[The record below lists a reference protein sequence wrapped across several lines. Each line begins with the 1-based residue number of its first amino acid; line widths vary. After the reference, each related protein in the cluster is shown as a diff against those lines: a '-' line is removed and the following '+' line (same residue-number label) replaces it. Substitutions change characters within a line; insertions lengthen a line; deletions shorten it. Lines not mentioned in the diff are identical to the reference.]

1 MEENQ
6 YIDFN
11 EIKKYVNITEEKLFL
26 LYLREVFKDL
36 ADRDESNK
44 KKGVMKMSFLD
55 YIKLP
60 IFISEK
66 VFGVLD
72 VDKDGFLNQKEFILG
87 MNRLY
92 NSNFDDTVKLIFEIL
107 DFNRDGLIEKD
118 DVKMILGL
126 LPLKTD
132 RNKIKYK
139 YQMESLEEIHEII
152 NLTFGDKKELNLD
165 EFKEVIKEKKS
176 DVFLQI
182 ICFLYQKKP
191 FVDSNITILKS
202 SKKASNLELGTPQ
215 MSKKVKC
222 DNVLLPSPL
231 QNSSLSPAFQLLQ
244 SGKINSPFLLNG
256 RPGNEKENFN
266 PEISGFKG
274 MIRYHN
280 RNIPKSED
288 TKNADINEN
297 DDDDE
302 EAVKKIIKSSENVF
316 NSPSTFL
323 KNSEELSKKITPFS
337 LFTPEIKPIKENSK
351 TDEEIPQMSL
361 NSDENQTQN
370 DNNKVAYENY
380 IYKKSDGNRL
390 KKYYLVLIDKD
401 IYYYKSEQKKEVLG
415 MHNLS
420 GCFFKENNPEKINDK
435 IYYCF
440 TIIFPKKER
449 KYYVG
454 SQEIYDNF
462 VNSLK
467 NSFGYLNFF
476 DYYEMLDNLG
486 EGIFG
491 TVKLGVEKKT
501 NQRVAIKIIKKS
513 KAKES
518 DIELVRNEIDIMK
531 LCYHPNVVHLLDHFE
546 NGEYIF
552 IVMEYIKGGCL
563 TDYLKKN
570 EFDFSEKRAA
580 EIIYQLAKGLK
591 YLHKYGI
598 IHRDLKPDNIM
609 LTEASDKGNVK
620 IMDFGLSKILGKKE
634 KSTDGFGTLTF
645 VSPEVLVRKPY
656 NKEVDIWSLG
666 VILYLMLSGELPFDD
681 PDDNEQNIAKAIVYQ
696 DVKFPSEKFG
706 KRSKAVI
713 DLIQR
718 CLTKDPKARIKVDE
732 IIKSDWIKEQLSNE

>member
-1 MEENQ
+1 MEDNQ

-26 LYLREVFKDL
+26 LYLKEVFKDL

-44 KKGVMKMSFLD
+44 KKGVMKMAFLD

-72 VDKDGFLNQKEFILG
+72 EDKDGFLNQKEFILG

-107 DFNRDGLIEKD
+107 DFNRDGSIEKD

-139 YQMESLEEIHEII
+139 YQMESLEEIHQII

-191 FVDSNITILKS
+191 FVDTNITILKS

-244 SGKINSPFLLNG
+244 SGKINSPFLLGG

-280 RNIPKSED
+280 RNIPKNED
-288 TKNADINEN
+288 AKNSDINEN
-297 DDDDE
+297 NDDDE
-302 EAVKKIIKSSENVF
+302 EAVKKIIKSAENVY
-316 NSPSTFL
+316 NSPSTIL
-323 KNSEELSKKITPFS
+323 KNSEELSKKIVPFS
-337 LFTPEIKPIKENSK
+337 LVTPETKPIKENSK
-351 TDEEIPQMSL
+351 EAGEIPQMSL
-361 NSDENQTQN
+361 NNDENQN
-370 DNNKVAYENY
+370 ENNKITYENY

-420 GCFFKENNPEKINDK
+420 GCFFKENSPEKINDK

-467 NSFGYLNFF
+467 ISFGYLNFF
-476 DYYEMLDNLG
+476 DYYEMLDDLG

-491 TVKLGVEKKT
+491 SVKLGVEKKT

-563 TDYLKKN
+563 TDYFKKN
-570 EFDFSEKRAA
+570 EFNFSEKRAA

-609 LTEASDKGNVK
+609 LTESSDKGNVK

-645 VSPEVLVRKPY
+645 VSPEVLIRKPY

-666 VILYLMLSGELPFDD
+666 VILYLMLSGDLPFDD
-681 PDDNEQNIAKAIVYQ
+681 PDDNEQKIAKAIVYQ
-696 DVKFPSEKFG
+696 EVKFPNDKFG

-713 DLIQR
+713 ELIQG
-718 CLTKDPKARIKVDE
+718 CLTKDPKSRIKVDE

>member
-1 MEENQ
+1 MEDTQ

-11 EIKKYVNITEEKLFL
+11 EIKGYVNVKEEKLFL
-26 LYLREVFKDL
+26 LYLREVYKDL
-36 ADRDESNK
+36 ADRDQTNK
-44 KKGVMKMSFLD
+44 KKGIMKMIFFD
-55 YIKLP
+55 YLKLP

-66 VFGVLD
+66 LFTVFD
-72 VDKDGFLNQKEFILG
+72 KDKDGFLNQKEFIYG

-92 NSNFDDTVKLIFEIL
+92 NSNFDETLKLIFELL
-107 DFNRDGLIEKD
+107 DFNHDDLIEKD

-132 RNKIKYK
+132 KNKIKYK
-139 YQMESLEEIHEII
+139 YQMQSLEEIQQII
-152 NLTFGDKKELNLD
+152 NCTFDNKKALNLE
-165 EFKEVIKEKKS
+165 EFKEVVIKKKS

-191 FVDSNITILKS
+191 FSDSNISVLST
-202 SKKASNLELGTPQ
+202 SKKANDLEISTPQ
-215 MSKKVKC
+215 ISKKTKN

-231 QNSSLSPAFQLLQ
+231 QNSALSPAFQLLK
-244 SGKINSPFLLNG
+244 SGQIKSPFSLSDSISNQ
-256 RPGNEKENFN
+256 KEEFN

-280 RNIPKSED
+280 RNIPKNED
-288 TKNADINEN
+288 TKNADIEGDNQNEN
-297 DDDDE
+297 E
-302 EAVKKIIKSSENVF
+302 VVNKILKNAENVF
-316 NSPSTFL
+316 NSPSAYL
-323 KNSEELSKKITPFS
+323 KDSSEKAKNIKPFS
-337 LFTPEIKPIKENSK
+337 LFSPETKPLEKKEK
-351 TDEEIPQMSL
+351 KVTGFSL
-361 NSDENQTQN
+361 NNEEKNEEE
-370 DNNKVAYENY
+370 KAKYENY

-420 GCFFKENNPEKINDK
+420 GCFFKENSSEKINEK

-440 TIIFPKKER
+440 SVVFPKKER
-449 KYYVG
+449 KYYV
-454 SQEIYDNF
+454 SSKEIYDNF
-462 VNSLK
+462 IKALK
-467 NSFGYLNFF
+467 KSFGYLNFF

-491 TVKLGVEKKT
+491 SVKLGVEKKT
-501 NQRVAIKIIKKS
+501 NQRVAIKIIKKN

-531 LCYHPNVVHLLDHFE
+531 LCYHPYVVHLLDHFE

-552 IVMEYIKGGCL
+552 IVMEYIKGGSL
-563 TDYLKKN
+563 TDYMKN
-570 EFDFSEKRAA
+570 NKFDFTERRAA
-580 EIIYQLAKGLK
+580 ELIYQLAKGLK

-609 LTEASDKGNVK
+609 LTEASDKGNIK

-634 KSTDGFGTLTF
+634 KSVDGFGTLTF
-645 VSPEVLVRKPY
+645 VSPEVLIRKPY

-666 VILYLMLSGELPFDD
+666 VILYLMLSGDLPFDD
-681 PDDNEQNIAKAIVYQ
+681 PDDDETKIAKSIVYQ
-696 DVKFPSEKFG
+696 DVKFPQEKFG

-713 DLIQR
+713 DLIKG
-718 CLTKDPKARIKVDE
+718 CLTKEPKNRIKIDE
-732 IIKSDWIKEQLSNE
+732 ILKGEWMKQQLFTE

>member
-1 MEENQ
+1 MEDKQ

-11 EIKKYVNITEEKLFL
+11 DIKEYVNIKEEKLFL
-26 LYLREVFKDL
+26 LYLREIYRDL

-44 KKGVMKMSFLD
+44 KKGIIKMIFFD

-60 IFISEK
+60 IFIAEK
-66 VFGVLD
+66 VFNVF
-72 VDKDGFLNQKEFILG
+72 DKDKDNFLNQKEFIYG

-92 NSNFDDTVKLIFEIL
+92 NGNFDETLKLIFEIL
-107 DFNRDGLIEKD
+107 DFNHDDYIEKD

-132 RNKIKYK
+132 KTKDKIKYK
-139 YQMESLEEIHEII
+139 YQMESLEEIQQII
-152 NLTFGDKKELNLD
+152 NLTFDNKKRLNLE
-165 EFKEVIKEKKS
+165 EFKDIVTKRKS

-191 FVDSNITILKS
+191 FTDSNISILS
-202 SKKASNLELGTPQ
+202 TSKKATDIENTPQ
-215 MSKKVKC
+215 INKKIKC
-222 DNVLLPSPL
+222 DNVLMPSPL
-231 QNSSLSPAFQLLQ
+231 QSSTLSPFQQLQ
-244 SGKINSPFLLNG
+244 SGTIKTTFSLSSSLNAQD
-256 RPGNEKENFN
+256 EFK

-280 RNIPKSED
+280 RNIPKAED
-288 TKNADINEN
+288 TKNGEMEDNGGEKDVVVN
-297 DDDDE
+297 
-302 EAVKKIIKSSENVF
+302 KILKNVENVF

-323 KNSEELSKKITPFS
+323 KESNEKAKTITPFS
-337 LFTPEIKPIKENSK
+337 LFSPENKPKEKSETAIPEINLNN
-351 TDEEIPQMSL
+351 DANEE
-361 NSDENQTQN
+361 D
-370 DNNKVAYENY
+370 KAKYENY
-380 IYKKSDGNRL
+380 IYKKSEGNKL

-401 IYYYKSEQKKEVLG
+401 IYYYKSDQKKEVLG

-420 GCFFKENNPEKINDK
+420 GCFFKENSTEKINEK

-440 TIIFPKKER
+440 SIVFPKKER
-449 KYYVG
+449 KYYVN
-454 SQEIYDNF
+454 SSEVYDNF
-462 VNSLK
+462 IKALK
-467 NSFGYLNFF
+467 KSFGYLNFF

-491 TVKLGVEKKT
+491 SVKLGVEKKT
-501 NQRVAIKIIKKS
+501 NQRVAIKIIKKN
-513 KAKES
+513 KTKES

-531 LCYHPNVVHLLDHFE
+531 LCYHPYVVHLLDHFE

-552 IVMEYIKGGCL
+552 IVMEYIKGGSL
-563 TDYLKKN
+563 TDYMKSKKFN
-570 EFDFSEKRAA
+570 FTERRAA
-580 EIIYQLAKGLK
+580 ELIYQLAKGLK

-598 IHRDLKPDNIM
+598 IHRDLKTDNIM
-609 LTEASDKGNVK
+609 LTEASDKGNIK

-645 VSPEVLVRKPY
+645 VSPEVLIRKPY

-681 PDDNEQNIAKAIVYQ
+681 PDDNEQNIAKSIVYQ
-696 DVKFPSEKFG
+696 DVKFPPEKFS

-713 DLIQR
+713 DLIKG
-718 CLTKDPKARIKVDE
+718 CLTKDPKNRIKIDE
-732 IIKSDWIKEQLSNE
+732 ILKGEWIKQQLYSDKA

>member
-1 MEENQ
+1 MEDKQ

-11 EIKKYVNITEEKLFL
+11 DIKEYVNIKEEKLFL
-26 LYLREVFKDL
+26 LYLREIYRDL

-44 KKGVMKMSFLD
+44 KKGIIKMIFFD

-60 IFISEK
+60 IFIAEK
-66 VFGVLD
+66 VFNVF
-72 VDKDGFLNQKEFILG
+72 DKDKDNFLNQKEFIYG

-92 NSNFDDTVKLIFEIL
+92 NGNFDETLKLIFEIL
-107 DFNRDGLIEKD
+107 DFNHDDYIEKD

-132 RNKIKYK
+132 KTKDKIKYK
-139 YQMESLEEIHEII
+139 YQMESLEEIQQII
-152 NLTFGDKKELNLD
+152 NLTFDNKKRLNLE
-165 EFKEVIKEKKS
+165 EFKDIVTKRKS

-191 FVDSNITILKS
+191 FTDSNISILS
-202 SKKASNLELGTPQ
+202 TSKKATDIENTPQ
-215 MSKKVKC
+215 INKKIKC
-222 DNVLLPSPL
+222 DNVLMPSPL
-231 QNSSLSPAFQLLQ
+231 QSSTLSPFQQLQ
-244 SGKINSPFLLNG
+244 SGTIKTTFSLSSSLNAQD
-256 RPGNEKENFN
+256 EFK

-280 RNIPKSED
+280 RNIPKAED
-288 TKNADINEN
+288 TKNGEMEDNGGEKDVVVN
-297 DDDDE
+297 
-302 EAVKKIIKSSENVF
+302 KILKNVENVF

-323 KNSEELSKKITPFS
+323 KESNEKAKNITPFS
-337 LFTPEIKPIKENSK
+337 LFSPENKPKEKSETAIPEINLNN
-351 TDEEIPQMSL
+351 DANEE
-361 NSDENQTQN
+361 D
-370 DNNKVAYENY
+370 KAKYENY
-380 IYKKSDGNRL
+380 IYKKSEGNKL

-401 IYYYKSEQKKEVLG
+401 IYYYKSDQKKEVLG

-420 GCFFKENNPEKINDK
+420 GCFFKENSTEKINEK

-440 TIIFPKKER
+440 SIVFPKKER
-449 KYYVG
+449 KYYVN
-454 SQEIYDNF
+454 SSEVYDNF
-462 VNSLK
+462 IKALK
-467 NSFGYLNFF
+467 KSFGYLNFF

-491 TVKLGVEKKT
+491 SVKLGVEKKT
-501 NQRVAIKIIKKS
+501 NQRVAIKIIKKN
-513 KAKES
+513 KTKES

-531 LCYHPNVVHLLDHFE
+531 LCYHPYVVHLLDHFE

-552 IVMEYIKGGCL
+552 IVMEYIKGGSL
-563 TDYLKKN
+563 TDYMKSKKFN
-570 EFDFSEKRAA
+570 FSERRAA
-580 EIIYQLAKGLK
+580 ELIYQLAKGLK

-598 IHRDLKPDNIM
+598 IHRDLKTDNIM
-609 LTEASDKGNVK
+609 LTEASDKGNIK

-645 VSPEVLVRKPY
+645 VSPEVLIRKPY

-681 PDDNEQNIAKAIVYQ
+681 PDDNEQNIAKSIVYQ
-696 DVKFPSEKFG
+696 DVKFPPEKFS

-713 DLIQR
+713 DLIKG
-718 CLTKDPKARIKVDE
+718 CLTKDPKNRIKIDE
-732 IIKSDWIKEQLSNE
+732 ILKGEWIKQQLYSDKA

>member
-1 MEENQ
+1 MEDKQ

-11 EIKKYVNITEEKLFL
+11 DIKEYVNIKEEKLFL
-26 LYLREVFKDL
+26 LYLREIYRDL

-44 KKGVMKMSFLD
+44 KKGIIKMIFFD

-60 IFISEK
+60 IFIAEK
-66 VFGVLD
+66 VFNVF
-72 VDKDGFLNQKEFILG
+72 DKDKDNFLNQKEFIYG

-92 NSNFDDTVKLIFEIL
+92 NGNFDETLKLIFEIL
-107 DFNRDGLIEKD
+107 DFNHDDYIEKD

-132 RNKIKYK
+132 KTKDKIKYK
-139 YQMESLEEIHEII
+139 YQMESLEEIQQII
-152 NLTFGDKKELNLD
+152 NLTFDNKKRLNLE
-165 EFKEVIKEKKS
+165 EFKDIVTKRKS

-191 FVDSNITILKS
+191 FTDSNISILS
-202 SKKASNLELGTPQ
+202 TSKKATDIENTPQ
-215 MSKKVKC
+215 INKKIKC
-222 DNVLLPSPL
+222 DNVLMPSPL
-231 QNSSLSPAFQLLQ
+231 QSSTLSPFQQLQ
-244 SGKINSPFLLNG
+244 SGTIKTTFSLSSSLNAKD
-256 RPGNEKENFN
+256 EFK

-280 RNIPKSED
+280 RNIPKAED
-288 TKNADINEN
+288 TKNGEMEEN
-297 DDDDE
+297 GGEKD
-302 EAVKKIIKSSENVF
+302 VVVNKILKNVENVF

-323 KNSEELSKKITPFS
+323 KESNEKAKNITPFS
-337 LFTPEIKPIKENSK
+337 LFSPENKPKEKSETTIPEINLNN
-351 TDEEIPQMSL
+351 DANEE
-361 NSDENQTQN
+361 D
-370 DNNKVAYENY
+370 KAKYENY
-380 IYKKSDGNRL
+380 IYKKSEGNKL

-401 IYYYKSEQKKEVLG
+401 IYYYKSDQKKEVLG

-420 GCFFKENNPEKINDK
+420 GCFFKENSTEKINEK

-440 TIIFPKKER
+440 SIVFPKKER
-449 KYYVG
+449 KYYVN
-454 SQEIYDNF
+454 SSEVYDNF
-462 VNSLK
+462 IKALK
-467 NSFGYLNFF
+467 KSFGYLNFF

-491 TVKLGVEKKT
+491 SVKLGVEKKT
-501 NQRVAIKIIKKS
+501 NQRVAIKIIKKN
-513 KAKES
+513 KTKES

-531 LCYHPNVVHLLDHFE
+531 LCYHPYVVHLLDHFE

-552 IVMEYIKGGCL
+552 IVMEYIKGGSL
-563 TDYLKKN
+563 TDYMKSKKFN
-570 EFDFSEKRAA
+570 FTERRAA
-580 EIIYQLAKGLK
+580 ELIYQLAKGLK

-598 IHRDLKPDNIM
+598 IHRDLKTDNIM
-609 LTEASDKGNVK
+609 LTEASDKGNIK

-645 VSPEVLVRKPY
+645 VSPEVLIRKPY

-681 PDDNEQNIAKAIVYQ
+681 PDDNEQNIAKSIVYQ
-696 DVKFPSEKFG
+696 DVKFPPEKFS

-713 DLIQR
+713 DLIKG
-718 CLTKDPKARIKVDE
+718 CLTKDPKNRIKIDE
-732 IIKSDWIKEQLSNE
+732 ILKGEWIKQQLYSDKA